1 MLLFPRSAFQ
11 ATFSK
16 HQTQTSSLCVK
27 NFSMNHIKQ
36 EFRLADMETEKKL
49 VRNKILEVSSWKK
62 NRLSGEN
69 FLSKVQFRRNPSK
82 NPSESFRR
90 YSGQSDPGQQKAWM
104 LIIKESFYWG
114 RHSTEVAFALLSQQ
128 PWVWIPA
135 LPFLFTAKF
144 VDSKRDRS
152 HLVLIQEILQMQQR
166 PELRI
171 TIRVLLLIIELIVSS
186 HM

>member
-1 MLLFPRSAFQ
+1 MPRSAFISFFHNLVHSSDLFYDELKISDSQQLLGLFFYMSLNLVNVSAFQ

-36 EFRLADMETEKKL
+36 EFRLADMEAEKKL

-90 YSGQSDPGQQKAWM
+90 NSGQSDSGQQKA
-104 LIIKESFYWG
+104 
-114 RHSTEVAFALLSQQ
+114 
-128 PWVWIPA
+128 
-135 LPFLFTAKF
+135 
-144 VDSKRDRS
+144 
-152 HLVLIQEILQMQQR
+152 
-166 PELRI
+166 
-171 TIRVLLLIIELIVSS
+171 
-186 HM
+186 

>member
-1 MLLFPRSAFQ
+1 MFLLSKQPFHNIKPRLPVCALK
-11 ATFSK
+11 TFRWI
-16 HQTQTSSLCVK
+16 TSSRSFVSPTWKQKK
-27 NFSMNHIKQ
+27 NWSEI
-36 EFRLADMETEKKL
+36 
-49 VRNKILEVSSWKK
+49 KILEVSSWKK

-69 FLSKVQFRRNPSK
+69 FFLSKVQFRRNPSK

-90 YSGQSDPGQQKAWM
+90 NSGQSDSGQHKTWM

-128 PWVWIPA
+128 PRVWIPA

-152 HLVLIQEILQMQQR
+152 HLVLIQEILQMQCSR
-166 PELRI
+166 GL
-171 TIRVLLLIIELIVSS
+171 S
-186 HM
+186 